1 LHEETRADRGQTAA
15 MRSLSPFR
23 LDLLVAALALIEFQL
38 ELLLLV
44 PRAPDRGV
52 ASLALTGLAV
62 GLAFRRRSPLACLA
76 IVFGCGVVLQS
87 LYHPYTDHLALPFF
101 TVFVAAYSLGA
112 YAEHRQ
118 LLAGL
123 AIGIPLAVGFSLA
136 DQETDASS
144 YVFSVV
150 VMTIGPVVIGRL
162 MRDRS
167 RLNRALRD
175 RAAGLE
181 RRRAV
186 EAERAV
192 ADERTRIA
200 GELHDVVAHA
210 LSAMT
215 VQASGAR
222 RLVDA
227 EPARAREAFVAVEAT
242 GRDALDELR
251 RLLGVLRRSDEELAL
266 APQPSLRHVASLVR
280 RAGVP
285 VELAT
290 DGAAAELPAGV
301 DLTAYRVVQEALA
314 AAERGRAAHAS
325 VSVRY
330 RDDAVELEV
339 LDDGAGDRTL
349 IGIRERVALH
359 GGRLTSEP
367 GRVRARLPLVAA

>member
-1 LHEETRADRGQTAA
+1 MRA
-15 MRSLSPFR
+15 LSPFR

-38 ELLLLV
+38 ELAFLV
-44 PRAPDRGV
+44 PHGPHDGIA
-52 ASLALTGLAV
+52 AIALTGLAV
-62 GLAFRRRSPLACLA
+62 GLAFRRRAPLACLVL
-76 IVFGCGVVLQS
+76 VFGWGVVLQS

-101 TVFVAAYSLGA
+101 TVFVAGYSLGA
-112 YAEHRQ
+112 YAEHRA

-123 AIGIPLAVGFSLA
+123 AIGIPLAIAFSIV
-136 DQETDASS
+136 DQDADASS
-144 YVFSVV
+144 YVFSVLI
-150 VMTIGPVVIGRL
+150 MTVGPVMVGRL
-162 MRDRS
+162 IRNRS

-175 RAAGLE
+175 RAAAIE
-181 RRRAV
+181 RRRAG

-215 VQASGAR
+215 VQAPGAR
-222 RLVDA
+222 RLVTSD
-227 EPARAREAFVAVEAT
+227 PARAREAFAAVEAT

-251 RLLGVLRRSDEELAL
+251 RLLGVLRREDEELAL
-266 APQPSLRHVASLVR
+266 APQPSLRHIASLAQ
-280 RAGVP
+280 RAGLP

-290 DGAAAELPAGV
+290 DGIPAQLPAGI

-314 AAERGRAAHAS
+314 AAARGRAGHAS
-325 VSVRY
+325 VRVSY
-330 RDDAVELEV
+330 GDDAVELEV
-339 LDDGAGDRTL
+339 LDDGSGQREL

-359 GGRLTSEP
+359 GGRLTSEH

>member
-1 LHEETRADRGQTAA
+1 MRA
-15 MRSLSPFR
+15 LSPFR
-23 LDLLVAALALIEFQL
+23 IDLLVAALALIEFEL
-38 ELLLLV
+38 ELLFLV
-44 PRAPDRGV
+44 PDGPHDGV
-52 ASLALTGLAV
+52 AALALAGLAV
-62 GLAFRRRSPLACLA
+62 GLAFRRRSPLACLT

-112 YAEHRQ
+112 YAEHRE

-123 AIGIPLAVGFSLA
+123 AIGIPLSIGFSIV
-136 DQETDASS
+136 DQGTDASS

-150 VMTIGPVVIGRL
+150 VMTIGPVLIGRL
-162 MRDRS
+162 IRNRS

-175 RAAGLE
+175 RAAALE
-181 RRRAV
+181 RRRAG

-192 ADERTRIA
+192 TDERTRIA

-222 RLVDA
+222 RLVASD
-227 EPARAREAFVAVEAT
+227 PARAREAFAAVEAT

-251 RLLGVLRRSDEELAL
+251 RLLGVLRREDEELAL
-266 APQPSLRHVASLVR
+266 SPQPSLRHVSSLVR
-280 RAGVP
+280 RAGLP

-290 DGAAAELPAGV
+290 DGIPAALPAGI

-314 AAERGRAAHAS
+314 AAARGRAEH
-325 VSVRY
+325 VSVHVRY
-330 RDDAVELEV
+330 DDDAVELEV
-339 LDDGAGDRTL
+339 LDDGTGERTL

-359 GGRLTSEP
+359 GGRLTSEH